1 MFYGR
6 ERTPAFQCP
15 NIPMRTR
22 PPPRLAPQSA
32 RRSWGRQRVRSI
44 HHGPVHFRLQVEAV
58 PQVGSDSNVS
68 VSMPPS
74 DEPPVRFADPGLKT
88 PRQWNRDYASAD
100 EHSSRV
106 LKREEKVYMDL
117 LSTKKP
123 HPSNLSPPRP
133 NEDDDNNEGLDKGQ
147 EAANTSIPLGPQVHV
162 A

>member
-1 MFYGR
+1 
-6 ERTPAFQCP
+6 
-15 NIPMRTR
+15 
-22 PPPRLAPQSA
+22 
-32 RRSWGRQRVRSI
+32 
-44 HHGPVHFRLQVEAV
+44 
-58 PQVGSDSNVS
+58 
-68 VSMPPS
+68 MPPS